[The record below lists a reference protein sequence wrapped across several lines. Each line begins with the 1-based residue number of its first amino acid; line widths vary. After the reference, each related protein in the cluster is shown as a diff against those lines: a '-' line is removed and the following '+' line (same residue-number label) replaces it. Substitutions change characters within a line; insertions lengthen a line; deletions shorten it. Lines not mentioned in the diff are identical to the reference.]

1 MSTSEIYVRKEG
13 RGSSLGEYWPLFS
26 LTGISALAGLAIAMG
41 GSGPG
46 LDGVRSITM
55 TSFMHG
61 FMGVFLVVFA
71 LLKIFNLKGF
81 RRGFTMYDLLAKRV
95 RNYALVYP
103 FIELVLGL
111 AYLAYFMPVAT
122 YWATIVVFA
131 FGTFGVI
138 LALRDGLDIDCP
150 CMGSILS
157 VPLSTVTLTED
168 LSMVVMAGLLL
179 WGASV

>member
-1 MSTSEIYVRKEG
+1 MSASEIYVRKEG

-26 LTGISALAGLAIAMG
+26 LTGISALAGLAIAAG
-41 GSGPG
+41 GAGDLSA
-46 LDGVRSITM
+46 VTM
-55 TSFMHG
+55 NGFMHG

-103 FIELVLGL
+103 FIELALGL

-122 YWATIVVFA
+122 YWTTIGVFA
-131 FGTFGVI
+131 FGTLGVI
-138 LALRDGLDIDCP
+138 SALRDGLDIDCP

-179 WGASV
+179 WGASA